1 MRSIRIV
8 QRLPS
13 FCHYSLTGRQEKSL
27 KQPPR
32 RDYQKDD
39 PYHIT
44 QYSHSAPPIS
54 LSPSPRP
61 RPSWLGLPS
70 QISIIFPLC
79 CNVCY
84 YIPQNKRIYMAFPMI
99 RSMHPKNTVLAGC
112 LSFAVVNNGLRGI
125 KCFFVIYHF
134 PPAAPSHIYQQC
146 GRKVL
151 LVSLHAP
158 GPLLDPVS
166 QFLHLVVRLYGKGL
180 HCGMEA

>member
-1 MRSIRIV
+1 MPTIIAQLIAYPTTKARTATRILLTL

-54 LSPSPRP
+54 PSPSPRP
-61 RPSWLGLPS
+61 RPSWLGRPS

-99 RSMHPKNTVLAGC
+99 RSMHPKNTVLAGF

-134 PPAAPSHIYQQC
+134 PPASPSPPHSESAHGC
-146 GRKVL
+146 SRREG
-151 LVSLHAP
+151 
-158 GPLLDPVS
+158 
-166 QFLHLVVRLYGKGL
+166 LHLPHY
-180 HCGMEA
+180 A